1 MDYEKTEL
9 YFLQKDVLR
18 YFGDEEGQKIFRRAA
33 KLYAEL
39 VVTTDYKNSQT
50 LERQLKRLIYP
61 VLAFYKTLL
70 TFGYKVPNALGIV
83 RTETEKAARE
93 SASVLANQMRP
104 LFPYRAFR
112 RNIKNFM
119 EYKFPSGGW
128 ESAGS
133 APGGKRFRSRSATA
147 CIMRSRINSDAPN
160 CAAYSAITNGSPLPG
175 CARRSSANAR
185 ARSQTDM
192 NFAISISI
200 RGLAE
205 NARKKKR
212 NCNALRQI
220 ISGHRKTDVRFRIL
234 QNFYALSLLPRTSMI
249 LCLTISLTAARA
261 SPRYWRGSK

>member
-128 ESAGS
+128 ESAGLR
-133 APGGKRFRSRSATA
+133 ARGKKISFQIRH
-147 CIMRSRINSDAPN
+147 CL
-160 CAAYSAITNGSPLPG
+160 YYAITNKFG
-175 CARRSSANAR
+175 CPELCGVFCDYERVSFAGLRPQIECECEGTLANGHEFCDFHFNKGTRRER
-185 ARSQTDM
+185 AK
-192 NFAISISI
+192 
-200 RGLAE
+200 E
-205 NARKKKR
+205 KKK
-212 NCNALRQI
+212 L
-220 ISGHRKTDVRFRIL
+220 
-234 QNFYALSLLPRTSMI
+234 
-249 LCLTISLTAARA
+249 
-261 SPRYWRGSK
+261 